1 MNMDRL
7 KVGDA
12 VVCRCIADTWYKGV
26 PGIVV
31 EHGRFSTLVLINGK
45 VIDIARSTLEVI
57 SESR

>member
-1 MNMDRL
+1 M

-12 VVCRCIADTWYKGV
+12 VICRCEADTWYKGV

-45 VIDIARSTLEVI
+45 VIDISPSTLELI
-57 SESR
+57 